1 MAAVTLK
8 LGSRSD
14 LMLPLES
21 PHVVSYSLLVFL
33 LCRYSPFKDCCDLE
47 TWVKVESDV
56 SIRYPICGFLFV
68 PKTFIWSI

>member
-8 LGSRSD
+8 LRSRSD

-33 LCRYSPFKDCCDLE
+33 LCSRYSPFKDCFDLE

-56 SIRYPICGFLFV
+56 SIRYRTHMWFPIC
-68 PKTFIWSI
+68 S